1 MVAMVGTR
9 GIDDGLVAPL
19 GTIDNSTLRSAGP
32 AYGRAVMHS
41 DSSAFQ
47 ALRLDAPEVRPGH
60 LTVGYLAKIRM
71 TACGRKRPNAFSSC
85 APAVL
90 RTPSSQAQA
99 ALQAEAH
106 VGGPVGR
113 PLVRRLVP

>member
-71 TACGRKRPNAFSSC
+71 TACGRLEPTSGPDSSPETC
-85 APAVL
+85 
-90 RTPSSQAQA
+90 PSQ
-99 ALQAEAH
+99 
-106 VGGPVGR
+106 
-113 PLVRRLVP
+113 VR